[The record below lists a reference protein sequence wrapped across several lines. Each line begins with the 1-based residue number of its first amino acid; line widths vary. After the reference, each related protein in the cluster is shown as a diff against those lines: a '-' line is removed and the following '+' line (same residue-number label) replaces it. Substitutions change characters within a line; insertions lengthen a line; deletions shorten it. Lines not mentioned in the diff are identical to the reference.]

1 MRGCHGGEEGAYLGV
16 VSHFEGLDLKSAVM
30 RKRRVEENATLVNAG
45 MVRTKRGGVGG
56 RRGRGGKRNM
66 QCRYLGK

>member
-1 MRGCHGGEEGAYLGV
+1 
-16 VSHFEGLDLKSAVM
+16 LDLKSAVM